1 MAPVLAPPLVERPPS
16 RRQRR
21 RLAELDRLAAHL
33 TGLERIRAVL
43 ADASAVVA
51 TGWVRCGWFSCRD
64 AQGGEHLVTAHD
76 AHLLADRPVTGA
88 CLVGAVVQAGGG
100 LTAIGTQ
107 PVQRALDLT
116 WHALHGDP
124 DRPVRW
130 CPAPAVRT
138 LHVREL
144 TRWNDD
150 AHRTADDVR
159 GLLARADRLAG
170 VEIHRT
176 RRERAALAGR
186 PGA

>member
-1 MAPVLAPPLVERPPS
+1 MAFVLAPPLVERLPS
-16 RRQRR
+16 RRQRQ

-43 ADASAVVA
+43 AGASVVVA
-51 TGWVRCGWFSCRD
+51 TGWVRRGWFSCRD
-64 AQGGEHLVTAHD
+64 EQGGEQLVTAHD
-76 AHLLADRPVTGA
+76 AHLLTDRAVTGA

-100 LTAIGTQ
+100 LAAVGTQ

-130 CPAPAVRT
+130 CPAPAVRA

-150 AHRTADDVR
+150 PDRTADDVAD
-159 GLLARADRLAG
+159 LLARADRLAG
-170 VEIHRT
+170 IEIDRT
-176 RRERAALAGR
+176 RRGRTALAGR
-186 PGA
+186 AGA